1 MGSKVNV
8 FLALFLC
15 MVLLHS
21 SSSEVAARQLT
32 QVPAAG
38 GLSHISSK
46 EAAQTHEEHLPTYG
60 GPPCPP
66 YIGC

>member
-21 SSSEVAARQLT
+21 SSEVASATARQLT
-32 QVPAAG
+32 AG

-46 EAAQTHEEHLPTYG
+46 EAAQTHDQDPPGY
-60 GPPCPP
+60 PADPCPP
-66 YIGC
+66 YVCN